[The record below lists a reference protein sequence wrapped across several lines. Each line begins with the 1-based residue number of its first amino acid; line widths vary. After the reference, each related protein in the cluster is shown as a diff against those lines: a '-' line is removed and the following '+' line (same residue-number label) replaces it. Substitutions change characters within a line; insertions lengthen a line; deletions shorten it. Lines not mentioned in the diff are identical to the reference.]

1 MRAALRPPDLRGR
14 ITALGVLEERNFRQF
29 FVGQSTSLLGDGMVG
44 VALAFAVL
52 DLTGSPADLG
62 YVLAA
67 RSIPLVAVLLVG
79 GVIADRFPRR
89 RIMVTAGVP
98 RRPGHRGP
106 ARRRTRHLSPPLA
119 GRNRPAPPRPDRPHR
134 PRHPPAAGRRAGA
147 GLIGAG

>member
-1 MRAALRPPDLRGR
+1 LSDQAHSDPEERRRKDPADRGR
-14 ITALGVLEERNFRQF
+14 VTALGVLKEQNFRRF
-29 FVGQSTSLLGDGMVG
+29 FIGQSTSLLGDGMVG

-89 RIMVTAGVP
+89 RIMVTADVARFLGQATSP
-98 RRPGHRGP
+98 TCSSRCSWSS
-106 ARRRTRHLSPPLA
+106 ARRSANTPSA
-119 GRNRPAPPRPDRPHR
+119 APPRG
-134 PRHPPAAGRRAGA
+134 PPS
-147 GLIGAG
+147 